1 MMMDQD
7 KGENRAVNLSNKNQ
21 ILKVN
26 QPRINILCK
35 LQGILLIQ
43 SLVAAITLK
52 NKTSKRCNLQELQK
66 PTKASSLQKKSI
78 RPSATGKLFVV
89 MLTVHL

>member
-1 MMMDQD
+1 MMMNPDR
-7 KGENRAVNLSNKNQ
+7 GENSAVNLSNKNQ

-26 QPRINILCK
+26 QPRINMLCK

-52 NKTSKRCNLQELQK
+52 NT
-66 PTKASSLQKKSI
+66 T
-78 RPSATGKLFVV
+78 
-89 MLTVHL
+89 